1 MGRCP
6 WCGRGRIVKNGS
18 RRGQQ
23 QYRCN
28 AKECSAQF
36 AHRDLP
42 FYGRFDA
49 QVIARSIE
57 LELAGLSYREIA
69 SRVQQE
75 CSISDTNISR
85 STILRWAERNVS
97 AAVEATLALTATT
110 SGIWSVEWAHLPQSQ
125 ASCWS
130 VVDLDSHYV
139 MAARIGVSDPARTA
153 TEVVRRARTSTN
165 GGGYSFTLRTD
176 AVEGDLKAIPEIT
189 GKLLCEF
196 PPEAYVAPED
206 APALPVPVF
215 GCQGYFSHT
224 IEKMLDGRS
233 FRSLASR
240 QRFLDGCVISHNF
253 FTPRYVLGW
262 KTPAQLAG
270 AELPFASWLD
280 VVNHVAVLREIQRRR
295 DMGF

>member
-110 SGIWSVEWAHLPQSQ
+110 SGIWSVEWAHLP
-125 ASCWS
+125 
-130 VVDLDSHYV
+130 
-139 MAARIGVSDPARTA
+139 
-153 TEVVRRARTSTN
+153 TES
-165 GGGYSFTLRTD
+165 
-176 AVEGDLKAIPEIT
+176 
-189 GKLLCEF
+189 GKLL
-196 PPEAYVAPED
+196 VWWW
-206 APALPVPVF
+206 
-215 GCQGYFSHT
+215 
-224 IEKMLDGRS
+224 I
-233 FRSLASR
+233 
-240 QRFLDGCVISHNF
+240 
-253 FTPRYVLGW
+253 
-262 KTPAQLAG
+262 
-270 AELPFASWLD
+270 
-280 VVNHVAVLREIQRRR
+280 
-295 DMGF
+295 